1 MKAQIIYTPSNESSG
16 KIGFESQSSFKSK
29 KGWDVSLVEGIV
41 REDFD
46 DLVLGNKLRNDFDV
60 KFAKNGRLWMMKNGN
75 DTVWKTKQACVFNH
89 LYFWKKVIESNET
102 QCFIEHDII
111 CVADAEEYEFEDYL
125 ILNMG
130 DAFTNKKY
138 PVQKGIRNYPVPMT
152 NKYNNLLDDKSY
164 PLVYNKPNK
173 WENAYMVPGTAAY
186 AITPAGAKKML
197 DAALSTGIDQSDFI
211 LNTKNC
217 TVEYIN
223 PSPVVFNTQYVTT
236 SWGL

>member
-1 MKAQIIYTPSNESSG
+1 MKAQIIYTPSNSESA
-16 KIGFESQSSFKSK
+16 KIGKEALQSFKSF
-29 KGWDVSLVEGIV
+29 KGWNVTLKEGVV

-46 DLVLGNKLRNDFDV
+46 DLITGNKLRNDFDV
-60 KFAKNGRLWMMKNGN
+60 KFAEKGRLWMMKNG
-75 DTVWKTKQACVFNH
+75 DDMVWKTKQACVFNH
-89 LYFWKKVIESNET
+89 LYFWKKVIEANET
-102 QCFIEHDII
+102 MCFIEHDII
-111 CVADAEEYEFEDYL
+111 CVADAEDYEFEDYL

-138 PVQKGIRNYPVPMT
+138 PVRTGVRNYPVVMKE
-152 NKYNNLLDDKSY
+152 KYNNLLDDKSY
-164 PLVYNKPNK
+164 PLVYNKPNV

-197 DAALSTGIDQSDFI
+197 EAALTIGLDQSDFI

-217 TVEYIN
+217 KVEYIN

-236 SWGL
+236 SWGM

>member
-1 MKAQIIYTPSNESSG
+1 MKAQIIYTPSNPDSKRVGKESL
-16 KIGFESQSSFKSK
+16 ESFRAHN
-29 KGWDVSLVEGIV
+29 GWDVSLVEGVV
-41 REDFD
+41 RSDFD
-46 DLVLGNKLRNDFDV
+46 DLVKGARLRNDFDT
-60 KFAKNGRLWMMKNGN
+60 KFAKKGRLWMMHSGN
-75 DTVWKTKQACVFNH
+75 DQVWQTKRACVYNH

-111 CVADAEEYEFEDYL
+111 CIADAEEYEFEDYL

-138 PVQKGIRNYPVPMT
+138 PVQKGIRNYPVSMKE
-152 NKYNNLLDDKSY
+152 KYNNLLDDKSY
-164 PLVYNKPNK
+164 PLVYNKPNV
-173 WENAYMVPGTAAY
+173 WENSYMVPGTAAY

-197 DAALSTGIDQSDFI
+197 EAALTIGLDQSDFI

-217 TVEYIN
+217 KVEYIN

>member
-1 MKAQIIYTPSNESSG
+1 MKAQIVYTSSHEISR
-16 KIGFESQSSFKSK
+16 KSGFESLSSFDSK
-29 KGWDVSLVEGIV
+29 KGWDVSLIEGIV

-46 DLVLGNKLRNDFDV
+46 DLVQGNKFRNDFDV

-75 DTVWKTKQACVFNH
+75 DPVWKTKQACVFNH

-111 CVADAEEYEFEDYL
+111 CVADAEDYEFEDYL

-138 PVQKGIRNYPVPMT
+138 PVQKNIRNYPIPMDK
-152 NKYNNLLDDKSY
+152 KYNNLLDDKSY
-164 PLVYNKPNK
+164 PLVYNKCNE
-173 WENAYMVPGTAAY
+173 WANAYMVPGTASY

-197 DAALSTGIDQSDFI
+197 EAALTIGLDQSDYI

-217 TVEYIN
+217 NIQYIN

-236 SWGL
+236 SWGM